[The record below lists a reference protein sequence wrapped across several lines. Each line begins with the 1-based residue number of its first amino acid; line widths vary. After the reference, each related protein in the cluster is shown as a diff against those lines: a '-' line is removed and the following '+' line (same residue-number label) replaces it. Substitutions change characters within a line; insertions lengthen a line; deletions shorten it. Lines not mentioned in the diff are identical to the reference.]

1 MMGKHTKYYIALLLM
16 GATWGITA
24 VLMKFAVST
33 GHGAMGI
40 MVWSSL
46 IGLGMSGGVT
56 LARGRKLLGG
66 RAHIGLYVGIGL
78 IGAVLPNLASYTAVA
93 HLPAGIMSIIIALVP
108 MFAMPIA
115 LALGFE
121 KPSWM
126 RLAGALCGLGA
137 IILIAAPASSL
148 PSPDLVIYVF
158 IAMLAPL
165 FYGGEGNFLMWHGAR
180 GLDPM
185 QILFGASLV
194 GLIIVLPAALITGQS
209 INPLLPW
216 GLPEWAIVATSIISW
231 GTYVTYLWLVGK
243 AGPVFASQVAYT
255 VTGFGVVWS
264 MVLLGERYS
273 LWVWAAFALIILGI
287 VLVQP
292 RDSE

>member
-1 MMGKHTKYYIALLLM
+1 MAQHRKYYIALLLM
-16 GATWGITA
+16 GATWGVTA

-33 GHGAMGI
+33 GYKPLGI

-46 IGLGMSGGVT
+46 IGMILSGVAI
-56 LARGRKLLGG
+56 LAKGRRLLGG
-66 RAHIGLYVGIGL
+66 WRHLGLYIGIAL
-78 IGAVLPNLASYTAVA
+78 IGAVLPNYASYTAVA

-121 KPSWM
+121 KPSWL
-126 RLAGALCGLGA
+126 RLLGALCGLGA
-137 IILIAAPASSL
+137 IILIAAPSSSL
-148 PSPDLVIYVF
+148 PSPDLAMYVF

-165 FYGGEGNFLMWHGAR
+165 FYGGEGNFLIWHGAR

-185 QILFGASLV
+185 QILFGASIF
-194 GLIIVLPAALITGQS
+194 GLLLTLPLAVITGQI
-209 INPLLPW
+209 INPVIPW
-216 GLPEWAIVATSIISW
+216 GVPELAIVATSIISW

-255 VTGFGVVWS
+255 VTGFGVIWS
-264 MVLLGERYS
+264 MLLLGERYS
-273 LWVWAAFALIILGI
+273 MWVWAAFALIILGI